1 MSVLGYV
8 FGFIASQEFVF
19 KDELSMRPSTA
30 GWLRFFTIATGFLV
44 SALGIIRLLSSNGS
58 VCEPW
63 PSVILS
69 ALFGIILAIV
79 FVTTVTTIGGRTKIN
94 VLQLPLLEKRIP
106 DEKPIYVCENPNN

>member
-1 MSVLGYV
+1 
-8 FGFIASQEFVF
+8 
-19 KDELSMRPSTA
+19 MRPSTA